1 MTDIPATLEPLFVEL
16 HRRLAGAAVD
26 ARLALDDI
34 RDGERNRAIG
44 AILPAQDHVAV
55 AAALIDTILTLHRAR
70 HVGEG
75 GGR

>member
-1 MTDIPATLEPLFVEL
+1 MTDITTTLEPLFVEL
-16 HRRLAGAAVD
+16 HRRLAGAAVE
-26 ARLALDDI
+26 ALAAVDEI

-44 AILPAQDHVAV
+44 AILPTQEHVAV